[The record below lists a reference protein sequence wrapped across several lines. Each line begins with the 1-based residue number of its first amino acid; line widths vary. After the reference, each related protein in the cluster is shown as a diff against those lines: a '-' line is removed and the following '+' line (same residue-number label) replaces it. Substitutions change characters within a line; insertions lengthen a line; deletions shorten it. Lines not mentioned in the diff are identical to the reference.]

1 MADPFIPEDDSYESQ
16 PQYAS
21 PLMNFDSAT
30 LFAMLLQFVVGIAA
44 LYYALPNFIA
54 GMLLFSLITDL
65 SSQIFIIVW
74 GILPIIGIV
83 QIYFGYRLYKKK
95 PETIGKAIIID
106 VFAILLFG
114 IDIVISFFEDLLIS
128 YPEVI
133 AFFAMNIGLVILL
146 NMASVRSQF
155 ESQADSHQSEYY
167 QY

>member
-21 PLMNFDSAT
+21 PLMNYDSAS
-30 LFAMLLQFVVGIAA
+30 LFALALQVIAGISA
-44 LYYALPNFIA
+44 LYYALPSFIT
-54 GMLLFSLITDL
+54 GLLFFSLITTF
-65 SSQIFIIVW
+65 STQIFMIVW
-74 GILPIIGIV
+74 GILPIVGIV
-83 QIYFGYRLYKKK
+83 QVYIGYRLYKKK

-114 IDIVISFFEDLLIS
+114 IDIVISFFEGLLIP

-133 AFFAMNIGLVILL
+133 AYFGMNIVLVILL
-146 NMASVRSQF
+146 NMVSIRSQF
-155 ESQADSHQSEYY
+155 ESQRGSHQSEYY